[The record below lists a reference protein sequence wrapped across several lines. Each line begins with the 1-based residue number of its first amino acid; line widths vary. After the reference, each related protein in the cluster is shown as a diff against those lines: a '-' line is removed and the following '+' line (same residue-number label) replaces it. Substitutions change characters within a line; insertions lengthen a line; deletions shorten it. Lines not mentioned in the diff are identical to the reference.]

1 MSHPLRT
8 SVEDF
13 VEGLKSLEKQ
23 SITTE
28 VVARYMD
35 QMRLSAEALRPYTY
49 FRESFYTRNLVF
61 RDHLFEVMA
70 ICWLP
75 GQITPIHTHNGQ
87 LGWMTIAQGEIAV
100 HNYRYVRCNCPD
112 HMNVVGMDCLAGAT
126 QIDLDRLETMVCSD
140 SGPVY
145 TVDKSQTIHQIDNSD
160 KARSGCVSLH
170 VYSLPIDSCVGFDME
185 HQRCFRK
192 TLHYYSRYGKVEVEA
207 EQTPQ
212 GELKILL

>member
-13 VEGLKSLEKQ
+13 IHGLKELERQ
-23 SITTE
+23 PITKDGVAHFMSE
-28 VVARYMD
+28 V
-35 QMRLSAEALRPYTY
+35 RLSADSLRPYSF
-49 FRESFYTRNLVF
+49 FRESFYTRNLIF
-61 RDHLFEVMA
+61 RDPLFEVMA

-75 GQITPIHTHNGQ
+75 GQVTPIHTHNGQ
-87 LGWMTIAQGEIAV
+87 LGWMTVPQGEIDV
-100 HNYRYVRCNCPD
+100 HNYRYLRCNCPE

-126 QIDLDRLETMVCSD
+126 QIDLDRLETTTCGSD
-140 SGPVY
+140 SPVY
-145 TVDKSQTIHQIDNSD
+145 MVDKSQTIHQIDNSD

-170 VYSLPIDSCVGFDME
+170 VYSLPIDSCVGFDLE

-192 TLHYYSRYGKVEVEA
+192 TLHYYSRYGKVEIEA
-207 EQTPQ
+207 EQTQQ